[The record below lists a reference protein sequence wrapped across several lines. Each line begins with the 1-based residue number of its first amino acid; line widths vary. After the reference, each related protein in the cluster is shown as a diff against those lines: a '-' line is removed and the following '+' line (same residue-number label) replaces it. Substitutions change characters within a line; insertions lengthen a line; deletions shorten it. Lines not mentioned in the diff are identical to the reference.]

1 MRAAAAG
8 SGTAVSITALDWSR
22 APVLQTFSQSRAAM
36 LAAVPE
42 PVGEPSSKECQPF
55 RRIRITTASS
65 FAKPLKARA
74 DLLRVTAVRAPGFSD
89 EHAGLPGVRQ
99 GGFAKANLSGTGR
112 SLSKTYEC

>member
-1 MRAAAAG
+1 
-8 SGTAVSITALDWSR
+8 
-22 APVLQTFSQSRAAM
+22 M

-42 PVGEPSSKECQPF
+42 PVGEPSSKEFQRF

-65 FAKPLKARA
+65 FAKARKDTA

-99 GGFAKANLSGTGR
+99 GGFAKANMPGTGW
-112 SLSKTYEC
+112 SLSKTYER